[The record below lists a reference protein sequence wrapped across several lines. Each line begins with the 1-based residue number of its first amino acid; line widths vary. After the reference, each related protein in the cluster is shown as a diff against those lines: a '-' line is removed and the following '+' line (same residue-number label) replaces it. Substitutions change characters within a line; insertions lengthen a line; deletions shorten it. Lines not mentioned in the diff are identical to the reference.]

1 MSIRSRGQSS
11 RPFTRLQ
18 AMQVKAQ
25 MKFQDE
31 ESRLQDTLK
40 AVQKQLDNLLE
51 SAGKKGESEVILPPE
66 MQAEI
71 KRFRSEERQTRKK
84 LREVRKVLR
93 QDIESLGTMLTVLNM
108 LAVPF
113 IIGIIGFF
121 FYRSRML
128 ARSNQGTS

>member
-1 MSIRSRGQSS
+1 MFKTKTPKANISLACDGFDW
-11 RPFTRLQ
+11 PFRIPGVDVTPSKCVGHRN
-18 AMQVKAQ
+18 K
-25 MKFQDE
+25 
-31 ESRLQDTLK
+31 
-40 AVQKQLDNLLE
+40 
-51 SAGKKGESEVILPPE
+51 GKSEVILSSE

-71 KRFRSEERQTRKK
+71 KRFRKEERQTRKK

-93 QDIESLGTMLTVLNM
+93 QDIESLGTKLTVLNM